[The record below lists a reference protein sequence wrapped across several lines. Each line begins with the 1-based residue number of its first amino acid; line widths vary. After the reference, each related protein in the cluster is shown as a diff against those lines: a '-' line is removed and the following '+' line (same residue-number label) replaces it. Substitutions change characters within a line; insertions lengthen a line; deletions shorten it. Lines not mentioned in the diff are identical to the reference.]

1 MRHILW
7 WGFLLAVAAVAF
19 AASPVLSGA
28 EQEKKPEALK
38 RIAIKAGKMLDV
50 RSGRMLERQT
60 ILIEGDTI
68 QAVGPNVVLPDGATL
83 VDLSQATVLP
93 GLIDAHTHLT
103 YEPGDIGWQALGRS
117 HPYEALVGAKNA
129 RLALLAGF
137 TTVRNV
143 GADGYSDVAL
153 RDAVNNGLLP
163 GPRILAS
170 GPSLG
175 ITGGHCDS
183 NLLALEFRH
192 QSAGVANGPWE
203 ARAKVRENVKYGADL
218 IKICATGGV
227 MSKGDSVGGQQY
239 TLEEM
244 KAIVEEAHK
253 LERKVAAHA
262 HGAEG
267 IKDAVRAGVDSID
280 HGSFLDDEG
289 AQLMREHG
297 TYLVPTIFL
306 EEWIKEN
313 ESKINLPDYARAK
326 FRIVRPVH
334 ELGVA
339 RAIRSGVKIAF
350 GTDAAVYPHGMN
362 AREFAVLVRL
372 GMTPLAA
379 IQTATL
385 NAAGLL
391 GLEDRIGT
399 IEAGKLADLI
409 AVEGNPLEDVR
420 RLENVRFVMK
430 AGAVYK
436 NDFTESTLRDS
447 SRLRN

>member
-1 MRHILW
+1 MRHIL
-7 WGFLLAVAAVAF
+7 GHKFVVMIAAVVF
-19 AASPVLSGA
+19 AAGA
-28 EQEKKPEALK
+28 VPSAAGQEKNPEAPK
-38 RIAIKAGKMLDV
+38 RIFVKAGKLLDV
-50 RSGRMLERQT
+50 RSGRILGRQT
-60 ILIEGDTI
+60 ILIEADTI
-68 QAVGPNVVLPDGATL
+68 KAVGPNLGLPEGAAV

-93 GLIDAHTHLT
+93 GLIDSHTHLT

-129 RLALLAGF
+129 RITLFAGF

-143 GADGYSDVAL
+143 GAGGYSDVAL

-163 GPRILAS
+163 GPHILAS

-175 ITGGHCDS
+175 ITGGHCDL
-183 NLLALEFRH
+183 NLLAPEFRH

-203 ARAKVRENVKYGADL
+203 ARARVRENVKYGADL

-227 MSKGDSVGGQQY
+227 MSRGDSVGGQQY
-239 TLEEM
+239 TPEEM

-289 AQLMREHG
+289 AQLMRERG

-313 ESKINLPDYARAK
+313 EGKIRLPEYALAK
-326 FRIVRPVH
+326 FKIVRPVH
-334 ELGVA
+334 EQGVA

-362 AREFAVLVRL
+362 AHEFAVLVRL

-385 NAAGLL
+385 NAADLL
-391 GLEDRIGT
+391 GLGDRIGA
-399 IEAGKLADLI
+399 IEPGKLADLI
-409 AVEGNPLEDVR
+409 AVEGNPLENVR
-420 RLENVRFVMK
+420 TLENVRFVMR
-430 AGAVYK
+430 AGEVYRS
-436 NDFTESTLRDS
+436 DFGQR
-447 SRLRN
+447 